1 MAGLNRLPN
10 GQFFARK
17 VIPVDVRDA
26 YERLYNVRWEAHLK
40 LPADTS
46 KHEAKTRH
54 GEWLAEIETRIATLR
69 ATAKGEGQPL
79 TRLNAIALAGRWYTW
94 YVGQHEDDPGPPQS
108 WRKLTD
114 TLVWDVLR
122 PEAPE
127 EYESNPQADPEWL
140 WAKEPEVRA
149 RVRSRIAEQAR
160 VATFL
165 ADEGLEMTAHTRSLW
180 MLFQTI
186 YCRR

>member
-1 MAGLNRLPN
+1 MAVRMAGLNRLPN

-26 YERLYNVRWEAHLK
+26 YERLYGVRWEAHLK

-79 TRLNAIALAGRWYTW
+79 TRLNAIALAALTRWC
-94 YVGQHEDDPGPPQS
+94 GMFCD
-108 WRKLTD
+108 
-114 TLVWDVLR
+114 LR
-122 PEAPE
+122 PQRSTRATPRPIQSG
-127 EYESNPQADPEWL
+127 YGRKNPRCGPASGH
-140 WAKEPEVRA
+140 ASRSK
-149 RVRSRIAEQAR
+149 RV
-160 VATFL
+160 
-165 ADEGLEMTAHTRSLW
+165 
-180 MLFQTI
+180 
-186 YCRR
+186 